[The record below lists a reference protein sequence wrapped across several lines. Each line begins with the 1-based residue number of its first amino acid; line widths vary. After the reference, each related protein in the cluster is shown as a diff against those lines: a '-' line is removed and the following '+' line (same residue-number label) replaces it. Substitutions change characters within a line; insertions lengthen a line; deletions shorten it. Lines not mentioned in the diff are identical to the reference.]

1 MMSDNQTLSLKDQKN
16 YVQVFKR
23 YPLAFEKGEGIFLH
37 DVEGKKYLDALAGIA
52 VNNLGYNHP
61 TLINAIKNQAD
72 KLLHI
77 SNFFVTEPQVQL
89 AQKLVKLSGL
99 DRVFFTNSGA
109 ESVEGAIKAA
119 RKYGHAHGKTG
130 TILSVTGNF
139 HGRTLATIAAGKRKM
154 QVGFDP
160 MPSGFH
166 QIPFNDITAF
176 EQAMDIYQPA
186 AIMMEPIQGEGGI
199 NMVDTDYI
207 KSVRNICNEHDTLLI
222 LDEIQ
227 CGVGRTGTMFYH
239 EQLGIKP
246 DIMTLAKGLG
256 GGVPIGAFLLSEK
269 VNDAMDFGDHGT
281 TFGGN
286 PLACAAGLA
295 ILEVIGDDRLL
306 REVTE
311 KGEYFKS
318 LIIDQKHPLIKD
330 IRGVGLMIGVE
341 LTIPSKK
348 IVQHMLDNGVI
359 ANATAETV
367 VRIVPPLIIS
377 KDELK
382 QVHDALMNALNDSSN
397 H

>member
-1 MMSDNQTLSLKDQKN
+1 MTDNKTLSQTDIEYYL
-16 YVQVFKR
+16 QVFKR
-23 YPLAFEKGEGIFLH
+23 YPLAFERGEGVYLY
-37 DVEGKKYLDALAGIA
+37 DVEGKRYLDALAGIA
-52 VNNLGYNHP
+52 VNSLGYNHP
-61 TLINAIKNQAD
+61 KLINAIKDQAD

-77 SNFFVTEPQVQL
+77 SNFFVTKPQVEL
-89 AQKLVKLSGL
+89 AKLLVELSGL

-109 ESVEGAIKAA
+109 ESVEGAIKVA
-119 RKYGHAHGKTG
+119 RKFGHAHDRTG
-130 TILSVTGNF
+130 TILSLSGNF

-176 EQAMDIYQPA
+176 EQAIDIYQPA
-186 AIMMEPIQGEGGI
+186 AIILEPIQGEGGI
-199 NMVDTDYI
+199 NMVDVQYLEA
-207 KSVRNICNEHDTLLI
+207 VREICDANHTLLI

-256 GGVPIGAFLLSEK
+256 GGVPVGAFLMSER
-269 VNDAMDFGDHGT
+269 VNEVMDFGDHGT

-286 PLACAAGLA
+286 PLSCAAALA
-295 ILEVIGDDRLL
+295 CLEVIGDKEFLN
-306 REVTE
+306 EVKN

-318 LIIDQKHPLIKD
+318 LIEAENHASIKEV
-330 IRGVGLMIGVE
+330 RGTGLMIGIE
-341 LTIPSKK
+341 LKIPSKPVVK
-348 IVQHMLDNGVI
+348 HMLDNGVI
-359 ANATAETV
+359 ANATADSV
-367 VRIVPPLIIS
+367 VRIVPPLTIS
-377 KDELK
+377 RSELK
-382 QVHDALMNALNDSSN
+382 QVFDALMNALKESSN